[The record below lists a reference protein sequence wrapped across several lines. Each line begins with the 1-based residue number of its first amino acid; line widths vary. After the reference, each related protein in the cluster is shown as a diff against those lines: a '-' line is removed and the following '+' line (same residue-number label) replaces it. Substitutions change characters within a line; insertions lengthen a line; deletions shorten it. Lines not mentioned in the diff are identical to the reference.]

1 MIKVTKNNKSLLF
14 GLVILLLIVVWV
26 YLTRANKPTVSTV
39 FTTSPTPISTSQNL
53 KTFKSSEIMDFTIE
67 TPRDYQVV
75 EKYGLATLTSSKGK
89 IIISQNATNYDNLSD
104 FLKDNRGTSYTNITN
119 KRYLNINN
127 LESVSGFIGEE
138 KIYFIYVDYTVYL
151 ISSKT
156 GALFSDLDQIAQ
168 SFRYT
173 P

>member
-1 MIKVTKNNKSLLF
+1 MISPIIMCSWVKVRIIIRKMIKS
-14 GLVILLLIVVWV
+14 
-26 YLTRANKPTVSTV
+26 TRFLCRRTH
-39 FTTSPTPISTSQNL
+39 
-53 KTFKSSEIMDFTIE
+53 
-67 TPRDYQVV
+67 
-75 EKYGLATLTSSKGK
+75 
-89 IIISQNATNYDNLSD
+89 SD